1 MSEAGFNPM
10 SIKRLG
16 GRTCHPRVSSS
27 PSKIPY
33 GGFSPVRLQ
42 TGEQPR
48 RPSPT
53 TRALSARP
61 ASAPGSPTYTPSPT
75 LHRTPVA
82 QRGNN
87 IGALSQGAPVQ
98 RPLARQRVM
107 LSRRV
112 LAYYG
117 LMGASQSRPPIY
129 VLDDGPSPY
138 GLVWAGSERVP
149 HLLCLSVSSVP
160 PSVPRRTRRLQL
172 AVASPPSLA
181 FTSSAQARHPQT
193 HAGRF
198 SRGQRNEA
206 AKFTFCYGPVE
217 LLALH
222 RQGRLHSSFH
232 LPSHLHRDVEYH
244 YAGKQP
250 IPATGLSPARQAA
263 LWAAGRCPPDRLRSS
278 GTLWTARGRV
288 ERTPTPFRQ
297 GCSPRARPPKR
308 AH

>member
-1 MSEAGFNPM
+1 M

-263 LWAAGRCPPDRLRSS
+263 LWAAGRARRDRRGKTASSVPLRS
-278 GTLWTARGRV
+278 LWALR
-288 ERTPTPFRQ
+288 
-297 GCSPRARPPKR
+297 
-308 AH
+308 

>member
-61 ASAPGSPTYTPSPT
+61 ASAPGSPTYTPSPP
-75 LHRTPVA
+75 LHRPPVA
-82 QRGNN
+82 QGGNN
-87 IGALSQGAPVQ
+87 IGAFSRGAPVQ

-129 VLDDGPSPY
+129 FRRRALALRSSLGWVREGPPFTLPVCFLRAAFRTPADQTAATGCCFTAFT
-138 GLVWAGSERVP
+138 GL
-149 HLLCLSVSSVP
+149 HLLCTGSASAD
-160 PSVPRRTRRLQL
+160 PRRSVL
-172 AVASPPSLA
+172 A
-181 FTSSAQARHPQT
+181 
-193 HAGRF
+193 
-198 SRGQRNEA
+198 
-206 AKFTFCYGPVE
+206 
-217 LLALH
+217 
-222 RQGRLHSSFH
+222 
-232 LPSHLHRDVEYH
+232 
-244 YAGKQP
+244 
-250 IPATGLSPARQAA
+250 
-263 LWAAGRCPPDRLRSS
+263 WAA
-278 GTLWTARGRV
+278 
-288 ERTPTPFRQ
+288 
-297 GCSPRARPPKR
+297 
-308 AH
+308 

>member
-1 MSEAGFNPM
+1 MSEAGFNPMSIKRLGGGNTRMASASTQALNGFNPM

-87 IGALSQGAPVQ
+87 IGAPSQDAPVQ

-149 HLLCLSVSSVP
+149 H
-160 PSVPRRTRRLQL
+160 
-172 AVASPPSLA
+172 
-181 FTSSAQARHPQT
+181 
-193 HAGRF
+193 
-198 SRGQRNEA
+198 
-206 AKFTFCYGPVE
+206 
-217 LLALH
+217 
-222 RQGRLHSSFH
+222 
-232 LPSHLHRDVEYH
+232 
-244 YAGKQP
+244 
-250 IPATGLSPARQAA
+250 
-263 LWAAGRCPPDRLRSS
+263 
-278 GTLWTARGRV
+278 
-288 ERTPTPFRQ
+288 
-297 GCSPRARPPKR
+297 
-308 AH
+308 

>member
-117 LMGASQSRPPIY
+117 VMGASQSRPPIY

-250 IPATGLSPARQAA
+250 IPATGLSPADKQHYGLQADE
-263 LWAAGRCPPDRLRSS
+263 RRLKIRAVISVY
-278 GTLWTARGRV
+278 LRV
-288 ERTPTPFRQ
+288 SACIPAEV
-297 GCSPRARPPKR
+297 G
-308 AH
+308 